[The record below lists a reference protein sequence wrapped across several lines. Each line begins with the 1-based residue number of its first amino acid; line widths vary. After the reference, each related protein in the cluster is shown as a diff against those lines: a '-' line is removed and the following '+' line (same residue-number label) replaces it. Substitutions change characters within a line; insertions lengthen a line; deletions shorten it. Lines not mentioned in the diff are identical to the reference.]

1 MPYRSSTATAQAAPA
16 GSAVG
21 ENPREFGHWPRR
33 PRRFRSIVQYTDGAV
48 PSNEYP
54 ARIVSPP
61 RAAACCAFSMVN
73 VGDPE
78 AENGGLF
85 QYRRCRRCGFTVRR
99 ILREIPDEELLAQL
113 RFTLAHA
120 FVRNAGEAA

>member
-1 MPYRSSTATAQAAPA
+1 MPYRRSAVMTKAEPA
-16 GSAVG
+16 GIAARR
-21 ENPREFGHWPRR
+21 NPRQSGPWHKRLRQFP
-33 PRRFRSIVQYTDGAV
+33 SIVQYTDGAV

-54 ARIVSPP
+54 ARIVSPS

-78 AENGGLF
+78 EECGWLF
-85 QYRRCRRCGFTVRR
+85 QYRRCQRCGFTVRR
-99 ILREIPDEELLAQL
+99 ILREVPDEELLANL

-120 FVRNAGEAA
+120 FARNAGEAA

>member
-1 MPYRSSTATAQAAPA
+1 MPYRSSAAMAKVELA
-16 GSAVG
+16 GMALRRSS
-21 ENPREFGHWPRR
+21 REFGPWPRR

-54 ARIVSPP
+54 VRIVSPS
-61 RAAACCAFSMVN
+61 RAAACCATSMVN

-78 AENGGLF
+78 EENGGLF
-85 QYRRCRRCGFTVRR
+85 QYRRCPRCGFTVRR
-99 ILREIPDEELLAQL
+99 ILREIPDEALLEQL
-113 RFTLAHA
+113 RFTLAHS